1 MRRYTTLIFALLAI
15 LASSCGRIDLNGE
28 WKIISVG
35 VVTVQASQAVPTLSF
50 NEETGLVHGY
60 TGVNVFNGEYTQE
73 GRRLSLDNIGMTRMA
88 GPSEDME
95 LERKIITA
103 FEEVHSTRMTEDEEL
118 IFINNEGDTLMVLA
132 RKTR

>member
-1 MRRYTTLIFALLAI
+1 MRLYTTLIFALLAI

-73 GRRLSLDNIGMTRMA
+73 GRKLSLDNIGTTRMA

-103 FEEVHSTRMTEDEEL
+103 FEEVHSARMTEDDEL

>member
-1 MRRYTTLIFALLAI
+1 MRRYTTLIFILLAV
-15 LASSCGRIDLNGE
+15 LTSSCGRIDLNGE

-35 VVTVQASQAVPTLSF
+35 VDTVQSSQAVPTLSF

-88 GPSEDME
+88 GPADDME

-103 FEEVHSTRMTEDEEL
+103 FEAVHSTRMTENDEL
-118 IFINNEGDTLMVLA
+118 IFINNEGDTLMTLA

>member
-1 MRRYTTLIFALLAI
+1 MRRYTTLIFILLAV
-15 LASSCGRIDLNGE
+15 LTSSCGRIDLNGE

-35 VVTVQASQAVPTLSF
+35 VDTVQSSQAVPTLSF

-88 GPSEDME
+88 GPADDME

-103 FEEVHSTRMTEDEEL
+103 FEAVRSTRMTEDEEL
-118 IFINNEGDTLMVLA
+118 VFMNNEGDTLMVLG
-132 RKTR
+132 RKIR

>member
-1 MRRYTTLIFALLAI
+1 MRRYTTLIFILLAV

-35 VVTVQASQAVPTLSF
+35 VDTVQSSQAVPTLSF

-88 GPSEDME
+88 GPADDME

-103 FEEVHSTRMTEDEEL
+103 FEAVHSTRMTENDEL
-118 IFINNEGDTLMVLA
+118 IFINNEGDTLMTLA

>member
-15 LASSCGRIDLNGE
+15 LTSSCGRIDLNGE

-35 VVTVQASQAVPTLSF
+35 VDTVQASQAVPTLSF

-73 GRRLSLDNIGMTRMA
+73 GRKLSLDNIGTTRMA

-103 FEEVHSTRMTEDEEL
+103 FEEVHSARMTEDDEL

>member
-1 MRRYTTLIFALLAI
+1 MRRYTTLIFILLAV

-35 VVTVQASQAVPTLSF
+35 VDTVQSSQAVPTLSF

-88 GPSEDME
+88 GPADDME

-103 FEEVHSTRMTEDEEL
+103 FEAVHSTRMTENDDL
-118 IFINNEGDTLMVLA
+118 IFINNEGDTLMTLA

>member
-35 VVTVQASQAVPTLSF
+35 ADTVQASQAVPTLSF

-73 GRRLSLDNIGMTRMA
+73 GRKLSLDNIGTTRMA

-103 FEEVHSTRMTEDEEL
+103 FEEVHSARMTEDDEL

>member
-73 GRRLSLDNIGMTRMA
+73 GRKLSLDNIGTTRMA

-103 FEEVHSTRMTEDEEL
+103 FEEVHSARMTEDDEL

>member
-1 MRRYTTLIFALLAI
+1 MRRYTTLIFILLAV

-35 VVTVQASQAVPTLSF
+35 VDTVQSSQAVSTLSF

-88 GPSEDME
+88 GPADDME

-103 FEEVHSTRMTEDEEL
+103 FEAVHSTRMTENDEL
-118 IFINNEGDTLMVLA
+118 IFINNEGDTLMTLA

>member
-35 VVTVQASQAVPTLSF
+35 VDTVQASQAVPTLSF

-73 GRRLSLDNIGMTRMA
+73 GRKLSLDNIGTTRMA

-103 FEEVHSTRMTEDEEL
+103 FEEVHSARMTEDDEL